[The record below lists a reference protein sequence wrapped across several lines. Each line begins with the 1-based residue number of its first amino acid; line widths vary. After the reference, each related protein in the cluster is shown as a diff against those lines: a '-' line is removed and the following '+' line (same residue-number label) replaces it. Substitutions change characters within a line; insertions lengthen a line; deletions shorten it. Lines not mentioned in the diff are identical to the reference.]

1 MAQYDRAAEHRR
13 HPNWRGAALFAVI
26 AGAAILINWIY
37 LFATGNVSELQAQP
51 VTAWVRIITEL
62 ATAALLLAAGIGLA
76 VAAPWARKL
85 YLVAAG
91 ALLFAVVHAVAVY
104 GQAGQVVMVII
115 ALALAVIAF
124 FFAMRAEE

>member
-1 MAQYDRAAEHRR
+1 MSQFDRAAEHRR
-13 HPNWRGAALFAVI
+13 HPHWRGAAFFAVI

-37 LFATGNVSELQAQP
+37 LFATGNVPELQVQP
-51 VTAWVRIITEL
+51 LTTWVRIVTEL

-76 VAAPWARKL
+76 AAAPWARKL
-85 YLVAAG
+85 YLIAAG
-91 ALLFAVVHAVAVY
+91 ALLFAVVHAVAIY

>member
-1 MAQYDRAAEHRR
+1 MAQYDRATEHRR
-13 HPNWRGAALFAVI
+13 HPNWRGASFFAVI

-37 LFATGNVSELQAQP
+37 LFATGNVPELQEQP
-51 VTAWVRIITEL
+51 VTTWVRIVTEL

-76 VAAPWARKL
+76 AAAPWARKL
-85 YLVAAG
+85 YLIAAG

-104 GQAGQVVMVII
+104 GQAGQVVMVIV